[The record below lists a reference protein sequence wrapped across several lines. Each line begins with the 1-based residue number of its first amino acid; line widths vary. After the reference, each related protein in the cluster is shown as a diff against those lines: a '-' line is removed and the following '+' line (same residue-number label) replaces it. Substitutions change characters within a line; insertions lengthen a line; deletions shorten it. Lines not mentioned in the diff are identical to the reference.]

1 LTDRIRQ
8 ALGADRF
15 DHVLASGA
23 RLSQREAAAAV
34 RRRPDPGT

>member
-1 LTDRIRQ
+1 MDQIRQ

-15 DHVLASGA
+15 NQVFASGA

-34 RRRPDPGT
+34 SVPSQ